1 MGVMAKIRVY
11 LDNCTYNRPFDDKD
25 QLTTS
30 MEADAKL
37 QIQDDIRKGVYE
49 LTWSYMNEYE
59 NNDNPYED
67 KREAI
72 GLWKQIAAHSCPPAP
87 KILEKGKLIQH
98 TMIRP
103 KDSLNLACAI
113 VSNCHFFITTD
124 KALLK
129 KAKLF
134 SEIEIINPIDFIRKE
149 EETHGSD
156 H

>member
-1 MGVMAKIRVY
+1 MGQIKIY
-11 LDNCTYNRPFDDKD
+11 LDNCTYNRPFDDKH
-25 QLTTS
+25 QMTIS

-37 QIQDDIRKGVYE
+37 QIQEDIRNGFYE
-49 LTWSYMNEYE
+49 LVWSYMNEYE
-59 NNDNPYED
+59 NYDNPYED

-72 GLWKQIAAHSCPPAP
+72 ALWQKIATHICPPDE
-87 KILEKGKLIQH
+87 KVFEKGKQLQNNTIK
-98 TMIRP
+98 P

-113 VSNCHFFITTD
+113 ESGCRYFITTD

-149 EETHGSD
+149 EEETDGSGN
-156 H
+156 